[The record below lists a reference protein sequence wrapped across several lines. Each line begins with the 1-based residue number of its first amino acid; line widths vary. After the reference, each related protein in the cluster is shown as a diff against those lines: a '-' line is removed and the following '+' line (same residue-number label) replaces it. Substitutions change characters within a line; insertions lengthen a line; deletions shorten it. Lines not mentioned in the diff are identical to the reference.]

1 MKKIFFILFSILL
14 IATSFRKGEGNLYFI
29 NMDNKISADKLIAD
43 TALLAIY
50 VKQLKTADTANI
62 DNVKYYVVEGDMLM
76 TESEYL
82 EYIKHNIYNRIIGI
96 KKSMFLL
103 DDIKGVGE
111 IVNGKIVKWENGTIL
126 HYSICKSSFKDVN
139 NYKFVRDSMLKAVA
153 EWNSIIPNKIKI
165 VYDPSKDNMSES
177 ALPANENSFI
187 VKEND
192 SSVAAAASAFTPF
205 TPVNRHFL
213 YIYKNYYSVNK
224 NDNQRAGVLKHE
236 IGHILGLKHELA
248 RTKCKWECYAPE
260 VFFEAQILSGCDI
273 LSIMTNACPGI
284 FNTVF
289 MISDKDKEALTLLY
303 TY

>member
-1 MKKIFFILFSILL
+1 
-14 IATSFRKGEGNLYFI
+14 
-29 NMDNKISADKLIAD
+29 MDNKISADKLIAD

-76 TESEYL
+76 TKSEYL

-165 VYDPSKDNMSES
+165 VYDPSKDNMALT
-177 ALPANENSFI
+177 ALPADANSFI
-187 VKEND
+187 VKEDD
-192 SSVAAAASAFTPF
+192 SQVFASAIAFSPV
-205 TPVNRHFL
+205 TPVDRHFL
-213 YIYKNYYSVNK
+213 YVYNKRFFSINK
-224 NDNQRAGVLKHE
+224 NDNQRIGILKHE
-236 IGHILGLKHELA
+236 IGHILGLRHELA
-248 RTKCKWECYAPE
+248 RPECNWPCYSPE
-260 VFFEAQILSGCDI
+260 GSFEAQVLSDCDI
-273 LSIMTNACPGI
+273 LSIMTNACPGFFTTI
-284 FNTVF
+284 FS
-289 MISDKDKEALTLLY
+289 ISDKDKEALSLLY